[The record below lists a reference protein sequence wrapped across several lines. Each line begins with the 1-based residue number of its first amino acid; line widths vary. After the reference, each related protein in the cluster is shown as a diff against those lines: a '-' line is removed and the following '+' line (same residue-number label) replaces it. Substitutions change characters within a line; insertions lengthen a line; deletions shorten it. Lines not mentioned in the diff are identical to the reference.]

1 MTSVVPFQQAPVSY
15 AQPVMGNV
23 LGREQIELVKRT
35 IAKDATD
42 DELAL
47 FLQQCQR
54 TGLDPFNKQIYAIK
68 RWDSQQRRE
77 VMAVQVGIDGFR
89 LIAQRTGLYAGQT
102 PAEWCGM
109 DGAWRDVWLAE
120 ESPRA
125 ARVGVLRRDFAQ
137 PIYSVATLAEFG
149 QTTKDGTYTKF
160 WKQMPAVML
169 AKCAESGA
177 LRKAFPL
184 ELSGLYTPEESEAMH
199 EDAPAPAPLPP
210 RADVV
215 DEMRLPGNKSSFGGH
230 GGQLLADCPT
240 SVLRAFARW
249 THEDDKRT
257 QRYALAASAADEIV
271 LRRAADEEA
280 DAGAPD
286 VPVSEDAAA

>member
-1 MTSVVPFQQAPVSY
+1 MGALVKAEPTTVDVPRVVAGS
-15 AQPVMGNV
+15 V

-68 RWDSQQRRE
+68 RWDSEQRRE

-89 LIAQRTGLYAGQT
+89 LIAQRTGQYAGQT
-102 PAEWCGM
+102 PVQWCGP
-109 DGAWRDVWLAE
+109 DGVWHDVWLQDDA
-120 ESPRA
+120 PKA
-125 ARVGVLRRDFAQ
+125 ARVGVLRRDFSA
-137 PIYSVATLAEFG
+137 PLYAVATLAEFA
-149 QTTKDGTYTKF
+149 QTKRDGGFTKF

-169 AKCAESGA
+169 GKCAESAA

-199 EDAPAPAPLPP
+199 EPVPEAPLPP
-210 RADVV
+210 RA
-215 DEMRLPGNKSSFGGH
+215 EIAEALRLPGNKTSFGGH
-230 GGQLLADCPT
+230 GGQLLTDCPSSLLT
-240 SVLRAFARW
+240 SFITWVSAK
-249 THEDDKRT
+249 DDDRMR
-257 QRYALAASAADEIV
+257 RYALHAAAAEEIV
-271 LRRAADEEA
+271 LRRAAEEEA
-280 DAGAPD
+280 DATAAAPD
-286 VPVSEDAAA
+286 VEVEA

>member
-1 MTSVVPFQQAPVSY
+1 MGALVKAEPTTLDVPRVVAGS
-15 AQPVMGNV
+15 V

-68 RWDSQQRRE
+68 RWDSEQRRE

-89 LIAQRTGLYAGQT
+89 LIAQRTGQYAGQT
-102 PAEWCGM
+102 PVQWCGA
-109 DGAWRDVWLAE
+109 DGVWRDVWLDDEA
-120 ESPRA
+120 PKA
-125 ARVGVLRRDFAQ
+125 ARVGVLRRDFSA
-137 PIYSVATLAEFG
+137 PLYAVATLAEFA
-149 QTTKDGTYTKF
+149 QTKKDGGFTKF

-169 AKCAESGA
+169 GKCAESAA

-184 ELSGLYTPEESEAMH
+184 ELSGLYTPEESEVMH
-199 EDAPAPAPLPP
+199 EDAPEAPLPP
-210 RADVV
+210 RA
-215 DEMRLPGNKSSFGGH
+215 EITEALRLPGNKTSFGGH
-230 GGQLLADCPT
+230 GGQRLDECPT
-240 SVLRAFARW
+240 SVLVAFSRW

-257 QRYALAASAADEIV
+257 RRYAIAAAAADEII
-271 LRRAADEEA
+271 LRRQAADEA
-280 DAGAPD
+280 DTAAAPD
-286 VPVSEDAAA
+286 VEVAA